1 MTKFLIRK
9 FINNPDAIGE
19 PKVRA
24 DYGRLAGAVGIITNA
39 LLCLLKGVIG
49 FATGSI
55 AIIADAFNNL
65 SDAAAS
71 LITLIGFK
79 LAAKKGDKEHPYGHA
94 RMEYMTGVLIAALI
108 ILLGFQLLI
117 ESFKKVLNPEPVNFG
132 IPMAVLLAVAA
143 LVKVWQAAFNFALAK
158 RSKSIALRATGTD
171 SRNDVIVTSAVL
183 IAYIIQ
189 HLTGV
194 VVDGYMGI
202 LVAACII
209 YSGVKLIKETMD
221 PLLGAAPNPDLIKK
235 ISNTITSR
243 SGVLG
248 LHDLIIHDYGPGR
261 IFASVHIEVDA
272 SNDIIE
278 CHEVIDDLEKDIHRD
293 LGIEIVGHLDPV
305 DLNDPL
311 AAELREKVAAF
322 VSNIDGAVSMHDLR
336 IVRGENRINI
346 IFDVVLSAGCQETHN
361 AITARLT
368 ELLKREDSRYAL
380 VITYDTD
387 YT

>member
-19 PKVRA
+19 PKVREA
-24 DYGRLAGAVGIITNA
+24 YGRLAGAVGIITNA
-39 LLCLLKGVIG
+39 LLCLLKGALG

-79 LAAKKGDKEHPYGHA
+79 LAAKKGDKQHPYGHA

-108 ILLGFQLLI
+108 ILLGFQLLV
-117 ESFKKVLNPEPVNFG
+117 ESFKKALNPAPVSFG
-132 IPMAVLLAVAA
+132 IPMAALLAVAI
-143 LVKVWQAAFNFALAK
+143 LVKVWQAAFNFTLAK
-158 RSKSIALRATGTD
+158 RSKSTALRATGMD

-183 IAYIIQ
+183 LAYVIQ
-189 HLTGV
+189 HITGV
-194 VVDGYMGI
+194 AVDGYMGI
-202 LVAACII
+202 LVAAFII
-209 YSGVKLIKETMD
+209 YSGVMLIKETMD
-221 PLLGAAPNPDLIKK
+221 PLLGAAPDPDLVKK
-235 ISNTITSR
+235 IGGIITSR
-243 SGVLG
+243 DGVLG
-248 LHDLIIHDYGPGR
+248 IHDLIVHDYGPGR
-261 IFASVHIEVDA
+261 MFASVHIEVPA
-272 SNDIIE
+272 ANDIIAS
-278 CHEVIDDLEKDIHRD
+278 HEIIDDLEKEIYRD

-311 AAELREKVAAF
+311 AAELREKVSALVAE
-322 VSNIDGAVSMHDLR
+322 IDGCVSMHDLR

-346 IFDVVLSAGCQETHN
+346 IFDVVLSAECRASHDAT
-361 AITARLT
+361 TAQLA
-368 ELLKREDSRYAL
+368 ESLKREDSRYEL